1 MGKEPGFRQRLFG
14 EFVLAALVVILGA
27 WALTRPGLSPRLWTM
42 VLVVVVIAP
51 WHAGSSSSPT
61 ASAIARPKKGDN
73 GHATTCREAPRH
85 CGSPRHRGSR
95 RPSSGFL

>member
-42 VLVVVVIAP
+42 VLVVVVIAL
-51 WHAGSSSSPT
+51 
-61 ASAIARPKKGDN
+61 ARGLLVLAD
-73 GHATTCREAPRH
+73 CIRDRAPEK
-85 CGSPRHRGSR
+85 R
-95 RPSSGFL
+95 R